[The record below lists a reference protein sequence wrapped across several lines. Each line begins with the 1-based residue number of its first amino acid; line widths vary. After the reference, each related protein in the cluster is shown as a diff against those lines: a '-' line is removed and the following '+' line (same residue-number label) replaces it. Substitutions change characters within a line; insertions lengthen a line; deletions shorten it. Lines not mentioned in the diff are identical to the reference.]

1 MDIGMLKEYLGDTL
15 YAQAEEKLSAIEGLQ
30 VIAAHDGTWLPKAR
44 LDEEIAKRR
53 ELQGAREEMAGRVK
67 DGEALEARVEELTR
81 ELEDSRKSARMRE
94 ALAKAGARDAALVER
109 LLKGADEP
117 EEEIAELRRKS
128 PYLFYEAAGSR
139 AGFGGGRERETGAH
153 ADVNGA
159 IRAAAGRY

>member
-53 ELQGAREEMAGRVK
+53 ELQG
-67 DGEALEARVEELTR
+67 ALEARVEELTR